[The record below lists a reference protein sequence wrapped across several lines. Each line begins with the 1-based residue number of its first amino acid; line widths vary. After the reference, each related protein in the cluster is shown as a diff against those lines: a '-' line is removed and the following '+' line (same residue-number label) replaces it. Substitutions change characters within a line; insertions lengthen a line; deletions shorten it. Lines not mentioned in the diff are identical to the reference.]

1 METGLGDAVGMR
13 WTGVLRIER
22 RVSHDLWLC
31 AQVLTGT
38 SCTLAS
44 STELG
49 DVRITIYG
57 ALVASE
63 GAGFALSC
71 DHDTKIVPI
80 PLCSPIPTCAK
91 EVCSGLASMSLSA
104 AALGIAPV
112 AAMDISPLVTAHL
125 DLNGHQNVILGDVN
139 HDADLYRIHCCG
151 PPSGCLWLA
160 GFPCQAFSRQGDR
173 RGFEDRRAST
183 FYGVLKGA
191 WYNQAAMVMLE
202 CVAEVNQYEE
212 IHDGLRALAAAL
224 GLRLLTKVLSLE
236 HTWPC
241 RRTRW
246 WAVLIPP
253 QMMLT
258 QLQPMPSFGYDSVDK
273 IIPVWGRW
281 AQSDEAQLELGG
293 LELQLLHDPS
303 MGHDQR
309 VLQTS
314 GCCATFLHSYG
325 SALAPCPCG
334 CRSAGLSPQRLARG
348 GLRGVYVHSCAS
360 NLPRWLHPREVA
372 LLQTLPPDLRIADDL
387 KATLALLGQVA
398 APAQALWV
406 LAQCFSS
413 MLGSTV
419 VPEHVLRSYLERLRL
434 MAHHTLPQHGPD
446 VVIRP
451 HVGDTTD
458 ADLVFL
464 TSSGTLVRDM
474 RAAINRWD
482 CTQVHWLHDQ
492 GYVVPDHA
500 FLQHSGRTGKYEL
513 VTTPATASMP
523 SATQLLK
530 VTVQCDYGDLQA
542 LLKAGSFVFQAFWHL
557 RLQVQPCRYNDNHGA
572 VWFAD
577 SRVWDDLTLIEAPVL
592 SMDCTEPLGSIS
604 PALTP
609 LVDCEVLQSSIQ
621 QITADKLP
629 PGAYLLPLKESMA
642 LAQPAYVPPETVRLL
657 SHGASMILGIFQGC
671 NHWAY
676 FVAVRS
682 ASEASLHYFDGLAH
696 LLHPEIKNIACWVK
710 HLWGA
715 RQVAIHYDRCIIQT
729 REEVSAVIALGH
741 LALTCGLQCIP
752 TCEQLAQV
760 HQALLPVSQVTVE
773 DEEVMVTS
781 VGLDMVT
788 LQEAMEEVIGIA
800 DVPVCAPPV
809 ALVHAWMQGDEDA
822 LTDYVSGHKLDVSPL
837 ACMVCLTHHWF
848 LVVLTCT
855 GDWLDVD
862 YYDGLTHCHEDRVR
876 SLATWAVEQYKLKGY
891 VMNYTTMHGQKEP
904 DQCGVV
910 ALANLMGALQVNQT
924 MAPVE
929 LDLWRD
935 LLMARSRGRGG
946 PRGCGGD
953 YANVAP
959 LPSRLATLL
968 EQKGVPGDRS
978 SERALAGLQVVG
990 EAAVEAA
997 LASKNPWAELKQVA
1011 SKPTRRFLWVKHDEL
1026 MLQVRNKAAGQ
1037 FGVAASNKRSDRKKP
1052 RADPGP
1058 LTLNPEQLMVMADQF
1073 VDEAGDPVAAIPFTG
1088 VKNQAQG
1095 LALATPAQVIPFLA
1109 EGKSLSV
1116 GPLAVLTV
1124 GEVPHD
1130 QHGLLPVDA
1139 IRFPAE
1145 YVGTKEPI
1153 LVQGS
1158 LVQLGDITVTRLQD
1172 NVKPSIE
1179 SNRTCT
1185 HRLTVFRD
1193 EWEASDLGWDEVC
1206 RGPVRALF
1214 HRQPAL
1220 TLCRGTACGGQCA
1233 KYHAPVDV
1241 DCDSLITDLWD
1252 RRWSKSDGGGRVQPD
1267 KAACFSILIRV
1278 LQPAD
1283 DWIQQISG
1291 KIGIYV
1297 EPRQTDG
1304 KGPRTDFGVIW
1315 LPQATLQ
1322 DAEHRQKTVE
1332 GVVAITRLGQRYGLR
1347 FQDSAME
1354 EAFKILRPKE
1364 EYHKV
1369 AVDKIFLMYPLPHG
1383 TTRQGL
1389 QKSLKEWGWDAKPTQ
1404 PTRGGA
1410 EGAGWHVGSANAPP
1424 KVVLQSAQGDVVVTP
1439 VRSMQVTREPSQVLS
1454 SFKTRAHLKTHAAS
1468 SSSGAVDPWV
1478 QHGDPWASFKPT
1490 AVTPVV
1496 AAPQQPPAVQSKLKE
1511 VEHKLRA
1518 DVRTAVRRELEEQA
1532 ACEDDARMQSDWDSD
1547 VRLCRLETSMTELK
1561 AQSARYEQW
1570 FEHSSHVQ
1578 HELGARVDM
1587 LAQDLR
1593 AQREDMQALDGSTQ
1607 KQCSETKASVAQ
1619 IRADVAESMQ
1629 KGFNQIEAMLAKRPR
1644 VASQSPHE

>member
-49 DVRITIYG
+49 DVRTTIYG

-125 DLNGHQNVILGDVN
+125 DMNGHQNVILGDVN

-212 IHDGLRALAAAL
+212 IHEGLQALAAAL

-281 AQSDEAQLELGG
+281 AQSDEAQLELDG

-325 SALAPCPCG
+325 SAL
-334 CRSAGLSPQRLARG
+334 
-348 GLRGVYVHSCAS
+348 
-360 NLPRWLHPREVA
+360 VA

-387 KATLALLGQVA
+387 KVA

-451 HVGDTTD
+451 HVGDTAD

-464 TSSGTLVRDM
+464 TSSGTLVKDM

-500 FLQHSGRTGKYEL
+500 FLQHSGRAGKYEL

-523 SATQLLK
+523 SATQLIK

-557 RLQVQPCRYNDNHGA
+557 RLQVQPCRYYDNHGT

-577 SRVWDDLTLIEAPVL
+577 SRVWDDLTLIEA
-592 SMDCTEPLGSIS
+592 
-604 PALTP
+604 
-609 LVDCEVLQSSIQ
+609 LQSSIQ

-642 LAQPAYVPPETVRLL
+642 LAQPAYVPPET
-657 SHGASMILGIFQGC
+657 I
-671 NHWAY
+671 
-676 FVAVRS
+676 RS

-715 RQVAIHYDRCIIQT
+715 RHVAIHYDRCIIQT

-752 TCEQLAQV
+752 TCEQLVQV
-760 HQALLPVSQVTVE
+760 HQALLPVSQGTVE
-773 DEEVMVTS
+773 EEEVMVTS

-822 LTDYVSGHKLDVSPL
+822 LTDYVTGHKLDVYIVTSL
-837 ACMVCLTHHWF
+837 
-848 LVVLTCT
+848 
-855 GDWLDVD
+855 
-862 YYDGLTHCHEDRVR
+862 YGL
-876 SLATWAVEQYKLKGY
+876 
-891 VMNYTTMHGQKEP
+891 
-904 DQCGVV
+904 
-910 ALANLMGALQVNQT
+910 
-924 MAPVE
+924 
-929 LDLWRD
+929 
-935 LLMARSRGRGG
+935 
-946 PRGCGGD
+946 
-953 YANVAP
+953 
-959 LPSRLATLL
+959 
-968 EQKGVPGDRS
+968 
-978 SERALAGLQVVG
+978 
-990 EAAVEAA
+990 
-997 LASKNPWAELKQVA
+997 
-1011 SKPTRRFLWVKHDEL
+1011 
-1026 MLQVRNKAAGQ
+1026 
-1037 FGVAASNKRSDRKKP
+1037 SD
-1052 RADPGP
+1052 A
-1058 LTLNPEQLMVMADQF
+1058 
-1073 VDEAGDPVAAIPFTG
+1073 
-1088 VKNQAQG
+1088 
-1095 LALATPAQVIPFLA
+1095 
-1109 EGKSLSV
+1109 
-1116 GPLAVLTV
+1116 
-1124 GEVPHD
+1124 
-1130 QHGLLPVDA
+1130 
-1139 IRFPAE
+1139 
-1145 YVGTKEPI
+1145 
-1153 LVQGS
+1153 S
-1158 LVQLGDITVTRLQD
+1158 LV
-1172 NVKPSIE
+1172 P
-1179 SNRTCT
+1179 C
-1185 HRLTVFRD
+1185 
-1193 EWEASDLGWDEVC
+1193 
-1206 RGPVRALF
+1206 
-1214 HRQPAL
+1214 
-1220 TLCRGTACGGQCA
+1220 
-1233 KYHAPVDV
+1233 
-1241 DCDSLITDLWD
+1241 
-1252 RRWSKSDGGGRVQPD
+1252 
-1267 KAACFSILIRV
+1267 
-1278 LQPAD
+1278 
-1283 DWIQQISG
+1283 
-1291 KIGIYV
+1291 
-1297 EPRQTDG
+1297 
-1304 KGPRTDFGVIW
+1304 
-1315 LPQATLQ
+1315 
-1322 DAEHRQKTVE
+1322 
-1332 GVVAITRLGQRYGLR
+1332 
-1347 FQDSAME
+1347 
-1354 EAFKILRPKE
+1354 
-1364 EYHKV
+1364 
-1369 AVDKIFLMYPLPHG
+1369 
-1383 TTRQGL
+1383 
-1389 QKSLKEWGWDAKPTQ
+1389 
-1404 PTRGGA
+1404 
-1410 EGAGWHVGSANAPP
+1410 
-1424 KVVLQSAQGDVVVTP
+1424 GDV
-1439 VRSMQVTREPSQVLS
+1439 MY
-1454 SFKTRAHLKTHAAS
+1454 
-1468 SSSGAVDPWV
+1468 G
-1478 QHGDPWASFKPT
+1478 
-1490 AVTPVV
+1490 
-1496 AAPQQPPAVQSKLKE
+1496 
-1511 VEHKLRA
+1511 
-1518 DVRTAVRRELEEQA
+1518 
-1532 ACEDDARMQSDWDSD
+1532 
-1547 VRLCRLETSMTELK
+1547 
-1561 AQSARYEQW
+1561 
-1570 FEHSSHVQ
+1570 
-1578 HELGARVDM
+1578 
-1587 LAQDLR
+1587 
-1593 AQREDMQALDGSTQ
+1593 
-1607 KQCSETKASVAQ
+1607 
-1619 IRADVAESMQ
+1619 
-1629 KGFNQIEAMLAKRPR
+1629 
-1644 VASQSPHE
+1644 